1 MNADLNKIETIA
13 NRVLP
18 AHRAEL
24 VDLEFHREPSG
35 WVLRLFID
43 RADPSGENA
52 GVTLELC
59 EAVSRDLSAALDVE
73 DFIEQRYHLEVS
85 SPGLDRRLRRR
96 EHFDRF
102 VGRRAKVVA
111 RQGVDGRRK
120 FTGAIV
126 STESEAVTLAVDGKD
141 VRIPFADVARAKLI
155 CEE

>member
-1 MNADLNKIETIA
+1 M
-13 NRVLP
+13 
-18 AHRAEL
+18 
-24 VDLEFHREPSG
+24 
-35 WVLRLFID
+35 
-43 RADPSGENA
+43 
-52 GVTLELC
+52 
-59 EAVSRDLSAALDVE
+59 SRDLSASLDVE

-155 CEE
+155 YEE